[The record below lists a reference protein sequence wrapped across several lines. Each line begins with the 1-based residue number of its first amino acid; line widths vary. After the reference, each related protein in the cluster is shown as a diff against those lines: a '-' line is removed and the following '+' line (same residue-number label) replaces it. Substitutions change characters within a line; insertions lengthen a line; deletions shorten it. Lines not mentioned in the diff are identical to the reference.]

1 MLLGESPFCLVKSHQ
16 SNLFD
21 GWGAIFPCS
30 LVKFISCEIWCVC
43 VSVFVHHNVQKS
55 ARHVLKSCISIVSF
69 SCKAF
74 SFWSNTFL
82 LTPTASKHFVHQI
95 HIFTRI
101 GHVIVEYYNVSD
113 VSANSIQAL
122 HGCILKLHNI
132 I

>member
-1 MLLGESPFCLVKSHQ
+1 M
-16 SNLFD
+16 
-21 GWGAIFPCS
+21 
-30 LVKFISCEIWCVC
+30 CVC
-43 VSVFVHHNVQKS
+43 LCLCTITF
-55 ARHVLKSCISIVSF
+55 R
-69 SCKAF
+69 KAHDMCSKVAF
-74 SFWSNTFL
+74 RLCPFHAKLLAFGCFWSNTFL

-95 HIFTRI
+95 HIITRI

>member
-1 MLLGESPFCLVKSHQ
+1 M
-16 SNLFD
+16 
-21 GWGAIFPCS
+21 
-30 LVKFISCEIWCVC
+30 CVC
-43 VSVFVHHNVQKS
+43 VCVCAPQRSEKRTTCAQKL
-55 ARHVLKSCISIVSF
+55 HF
-69 SCKAF
+69 D
-74 SFWSNTFL
+74 L

-95 HIFTRI
+95 HIITRI